1 MALTTKDVLTQYL
14 MGNQEA
20 SENATLIRIKPT
32 CDQIATR
39 LRTTFNTFDF
49 IELLNRDELLDCF
62 LNQLT
67 LDSLHWHVIFSILSV
82 AKLMYERCIM
92 HDQGSRV
99 NEIIEKVSSFMTNN
113 DIESWI
119 ENLGGWENITHY

>member
-1 MALTTKDVLTQYL
+1 MTLTTKDVLTQYL

-49 IELLNRDELLDCF
+49 IQLLNRDELLDCF

-67 LDSLHWHVIFSILSV
+67 LDSLHWHVIFSILSF
-82 AKLMYERCIM
+82 AKVMYEACVM
-92 HDQGSRV
+92 HEQGFRIH
-99 NEIIEKVSSFMTNN
+99 EIINKILSSMVKN
-113 DIESWI
+113 DIVQWI
-119 ENLGGWENITHY
+119 ENSGGWEQNIC